1 MKILM
6 KNIVLIFF
14 ASLMFKE
21 GAAQYR
27 PVNNKSSVLFKV
39 KTFGINVSGVLSGL
53 DGNIFFDPNHLNDS
67 RFDVTI
73 DTKSINTDNSLR
85 DDHLKEEPFFDVK
98 KYPLIHF
105 VSTRIVPS
113 TKKGTLLIYGN
124 LSIKDETKE
133 VSFPFT
139 AEPLANSYLFKGKL
153 SINRKDF
160 HVGETNIISDNVEIS
175 LSVLAAK
182 ESELTSF

>member
-1 MKILM
+1 M

-21 GAAQYR
+21 GAAQYK
-27 PVNNKSSVLFKV
+27 PVDNKSSILFKV
-39 KTFGINVSGVLSGL
+39 KTFGINVNGTFTGL
-53 DGNIFFDPNHLNDS
+53 DGNIVFDPNHLNDS
-67 RFDVTI
+67 RFDVNI

-85 DDHLKEEPFFDVK
+85 DDHLKEESFFDVK

-124 LSIKDETKE
+124 LSIKDQTKE
-133 VSFPFT
+133 LSFSFT
-139 AEPLANSYLFKGKL
+139 AEPLVNSYLFKGKL
-153 SINRKDF
+153 SVNRKDF

-182 ESELTSF
+182 EPGVTSF